1 MSGTE
6 DEERRVEGTGSGD
19 PADGTDLPRPAS
31 GDRPADVARRALR
44 AARERDKDRDGERA
58 SGERVGRG
66 SGAAEGPV
74 GAGSDAG
81 IGSASGTG
89 GASGLASSEGAAG
102 PSEAGEGASAAGLSA
117 PSASSSSA
125 ASSPSVA
132 GDGAARAAR
141 PGSAAGPRPG
151 DVAREALRRAT
162 EAARSAG
169 AGGARTGAAGSV
181 GAGDDDHADTGGR
194 VSSGDRGAIG
204 VGSLGAVE
212 TGRTGGT
219 VRGAR
224 TDTGSPAPSRR
235 DSRDMPGSVSG
246 DEHTAA
252 PVTGGGGHEVHE
264 EVEAEIE
271 ADGSG
276 RDGDGRAAGG
286 AEARDTDAAESVPSG
301 VPDAGTTGGARP
313 GDVAREALRAA
324 RDEAKRARAGGGDE
338 GGSATGALRRG
349 VGPGA
354 RPRPDRGP
362 TGGTRGR
369 RSGASA
375 AHPEGASRA
384 QELRELL
391 AGAFQLPSDVSDPGL
406 PPHPAGAA
414 GDEGVGGHPHAHP
427 EGEGEATTV
436 DAPLPGAAGSSDPL
450 ASGPPVRTRP
460 GPRTETGDP
469 VDSDVEQPGYRA
481 SESQASDPAVS
492 ATRSPDP
499 LGPDPSP
506 EPSGPRR
513 SASEQA
519 GEVSERWPEPRPP
532 HADPHAHP
540 HADRHPPS
548 GRRAPANPALSE
560 RLPRSMASPGRDRE
574 LRRTFPR
581 FPARDAVDGAFA
593 ETWWGNAWVAALEEG
608 ALDAARLAR
617 GRTYAGQGHV
627 DAITVTPGL
636 VLAYVHGS
644 RPRPYRV
651 QIRVRTLA
659 DADWDRFLDAAAERP
674 GHIAALLDK
683 EMPKSLA
690 DCGAELLPG
699 PGELEPQCSCPDF
712 GHPCKHAAALCYQT
726 ARLLDEDPFVLLLL
740 RGRGE
745 RELLDALSRRN
756 ATRAARASQER
767 EPAPLPGVRAR
778 DVLARRVLPP
788 LPVPLPPP
796 VHPEQPPAYPG
807 APGGP
812 DPFALDQLATDAA
825 ARAHALLTAGRD
837 PVADLTLWQDAVRI
851 AAARPGS
858 GLTATTRALYASLA
872 SATGRAPADLARAVA
887 AWRQGGFDALTVL
900 EEPWDPPAGRF
911 DRARPL
917 LLAAD
922 LPAFRP
928 WRNHLTHPGGHA
940 QLRLG
945 RNGLWYAFESEPGHD
960 DWWPRGTPDLDPV
973 GALTGLGA
981 PGDL

>member
-1 MSGTE
+1 M
-6 DEERRVEGTGSGD
+6 
-19 PADGTDLPRPAS
+19 
-31 GDRPADVARRALR
+31 
-44 AARERDKDRDGERA
+44 
-58 SGERVGRG
+58 
-66 SGAAEGPV
+66 
-74 GAGSDAG
+74 
-81 IGSASGTG
+81 
-89 GASGLASSEGAAG
+89 
-102 PSEAGEGASAAGLSA
+102 
-117 PSASSSSA
+117 
-125 ASSPSVA
+125 
-132 GDGAARAAR
+132 
-141 PGSAAGPRPG
+141 
-151 DVAREALRRAT
+151 
-162 EAARSAG
+162 
-169 AGGARTGAAGSV
+169 
-181 GAGDDDHADTGGR
+181 
-194 VSSGDRGAIG
+194 
-204 VGSLGAVE
+204 
-212 TGRTGGT
+212 
-219 VRGAR
+219 
-224 TDTGSPAPSRR
+224 
-235 DSRDMPGSVSG
+235 
-246 DEHTAA
+246 
-252 PVTGGGGHEVHE
+252 
-264 EVEAEIE
+264 
-271 ADGSG
+271 
-276 RDGDGRAAGG
+276 
-286 AEARDTDAAESVPSG
+286 
-301 VPDAGTTGGARP
+301 
-313 GDVAREALRAA
+313 AREALRAA
-324 RDEAKRARAGGGDE
+324 RDGAKRARTAGGDE
-338 GGSATGALRRG
+338 GGAATDAVGGA
-349 VGPGA
+349 VGPERGA
-354 RPRPDRGP
+354 RTRPDKRSA
-362 TGGTRGR
+362 GGTRGR

-375 AHPEGASRA
+375 VHPEGASRA

-406 PPHPAGAA
+406 PPHPADAG
-414 GDEGVGGHPHAHP
+414 GDEGADGRPFAHP
-427 EGEGEATTV
+427 EGEGQGEATTV
-436 DAPLPGAAGSSDPL
+436 DAPVPEAADRSDHLTPGPHA
-450 ASGPPVRTRP
+450 RTRT
-460 GPRTETGDP
+460 GSWTATGDP
-469 VDSDVEQPGYRA
+469 VDSAVEQLGHGA
-481 SESQASDPAVS
+481 SESRASDPAMP
-492 ATRSPDP
+492 AA
-499 LGPDPSP
+499 PSP
-506 EPSGPRR
+506 EPLRPDPSLDPSGPQPT
-513 SASEQA
+513 ASEPA
-519 GEVSERWPEPRPP
+519 GEVSETPPGPRPP
-532 HADPHAHP
+532 HPDPL
-540 HADRHPPS
+540 ADRHPVP

-560 RLPRSMASPGRDRE
+560 RLPRSMASPGRDGE

-581 FPARDAVDGAFA
+581 FPARDAVDGVFA
-593 ETWWGNAWVAALEEG
+593 ETWWGNAWVTALEEG

-674 GHIAALLDK
+674 GHIAALFDK

-690 DCGAELLPG
+690 ECGVELLPG
-699 PGELEPQCSCPDF
+699 PGELEPHCSCPDF
-712 GHPCKHAAALCYQT
+712 GHPCKHAAALCYQM
-726 ARLLDEDPFVLLLL
+726 ARLLDQDPFVLLLL

-778 DVLARRVLPP
+778 DALARRVLPP

-796 VHPEQPPAYPG
+796 AHPEQPPAYPG

-872 SATGRAPADLARAVA
+872 SATGRTPADLARAVA
-887 AWRQGGFDALTVL
+887 AWRQGGFDALAVL